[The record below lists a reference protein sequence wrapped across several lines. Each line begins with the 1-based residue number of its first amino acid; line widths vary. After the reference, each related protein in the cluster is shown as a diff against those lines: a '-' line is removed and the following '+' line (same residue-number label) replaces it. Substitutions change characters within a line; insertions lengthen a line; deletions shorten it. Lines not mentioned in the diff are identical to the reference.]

1 MKRYIF
7 SVLFTGAFMMG
18 CAQNTENIK
27 KDLKPHYDDGK
38 FKNHELE
45 YSSNFSDFASNIY
58 TFLTDKT
65 ENKIASKDDIP
76 VVKLKKE
83 DLLQMPNNSMLR
95 IAHSTLLL
103 KIDGRFILTDPVFS
117 ETITPFGIFAPKRF
131 HELPITIEELPFIDI
146 VVISHNHY
154 DHLDEPSI
162 KKLKDKVGHFY
173 TTLGI
178 KQKLLD
184 LGVDTMKVCELDW
197 WQSCVNETI
206 RLRATPAQHF
216 SGRSLF
222 DRDKTLWSSWVI
234 TSSNTNIFFSGDT
247 GYFNTFKEIG
257 EKYGPFDI
265 TFLEAGAYNERWKEI
280 HMMPKET
287 VQAHL
292 DLKGKILFPI
302 HNSSFKLSLH
312 AWNEPLEKVVD
323 EANKKDIQITH
334 PKFGEIISI
343 EKFQNT
349 KKWW

>member
-1 MKRYIF
+1 
-7 SVLFTGAFMMG
+7 
-18 CAQNTENIK
+18 
-27 KDLKPHYDDGK
+27 
-38 FKNHELE
+38 
-45 YSSNFSDFASNIY
+45 
-58 TFLTDKT
+58 
-65 ENKIASKDDIP
+65 
-76 VVKLKKE
+76 
-83 DLLQMPNNSMLR
+83 MLR